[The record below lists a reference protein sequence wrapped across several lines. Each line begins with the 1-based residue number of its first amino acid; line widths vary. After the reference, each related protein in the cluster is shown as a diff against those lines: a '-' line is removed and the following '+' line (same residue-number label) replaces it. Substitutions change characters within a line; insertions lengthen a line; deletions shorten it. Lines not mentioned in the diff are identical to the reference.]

1 MGSKGSATT
10 TTTSAPPQ
18 SVQDMYNYIT
28 QQGKTL
34 QQQPYQQY
42 QGQLVPDINATQ
54 QAGIDQSQQYSQA
67 AQPYLQQ
74 AGQMTQQAAAG
85 YNPQNFGQGVS
96 AYMSPYMQQAM
107 GATAAQMQNVNQQQQ
122 QQLQGNAIQQGAFG
136 GDRGNVAQA
145 ALMNQQNL
153 AMGQTLGNMANTGY
167 QSAAQNYMTGLGAQG
182 QLGAQMGNIGNLA
195 QNAGMT
201 GAQQLSAAGAIPYAV
216 QQAQNAAAYQQFAQQ
231 QAYPWQTLGSLANM
245 ASGLG
250 AGQGGT
256 STATAPAPNPMN
268 AALGLGTSLLGFMT
282 PSDERLKENM
292 EPIGKTFDGQ
302 NLYKY
307 NYKGDPRTQ
316 IGLSAQEV
324 EKRNPNAVYRRDD
337 GMRVVDYNDATNKAA
352 DRGHFAGGGSSMGG
366 LVSETMERRPYS
378 YGGVGQSQSQ
388 FAQTPY
394 ADDPL
399 SDEMAALAKITLGSY
414 IPQMKEI
421 RAGGSMPIPT
431 AHAYDAPTFDTSG
444 ISGFGT
450 AYKKYNAANAIA
462 PSIAAQGNDIAGL
475 GTDIGSY
482 SLGLNYASGGLVPRI
497 PHADG
502 SSADPEKTVP
512 ADQDFLGGL
521 GSSISKGLG
530 GVFGSDTQPGFI
542 SSTFNK
548 GQPLSDDAR
557 QAMMAAGF
565 GMMASPSPF
574 LTQAIGQGGLIG
586 ANTYAKQRQLNY
598 ETQKSL
604 AEQAIQS
611 RQVGVGEAGLPLRQQ
626 ELDIQNRGQ
635 ALDIYTKFISKY
647 HSDVD
652 SQGNPIMAPTP
663 GSGAPPLTPEEYN
676 AQLNSI
682 IEAAGFSP
690 AVMSALR
697 TSKPRQAQAIGG
709 QSMLPDDGGVQAVVP
724 SNQPIE
730 DQTPPQPIKVAQ
742 AAVPDTAG
750 TVATDASQTGDVN
763 PYPDIHPSGTPT
775 YFRNQADVAWKRY
788 QKLQDMGQDATKAFE
803 AWKSLSDKAEGI
815 ASGNQQTLLSD
826 GKTYGFPQSIV
837 QKNLSAAAQK
847 AMADAQNADATKFT
861 TENSKFLEELPAV
874 QQVQD
879 GLINAYQKIDMNR
892 TTGFKAD
899 AIGIIKGTP
908 VLDNALK
915 KAGVDVDSDGFQGL
929 ADTAAKDAIVNAFKA
944 VAANAG
950 GRTTNMQ
957 LKEGLMSVAEPVK
970 APAAKYQVITQ
981 DRSNQLR
988 QEDLA
993 RDWIDNINN
1002 PNPAQRKTQAK
1013 FIADWTRD
1021 PAHSQKVYDQ
1031 KAVDQIDY
1039 FAGMTPS
1046 DIKNLPYKRTETDTT
1061 SSSPQLEPWM
1071 QGRDVNYSGQRK
1083 QFWERDASGKVNWLD
1098 ADQERK
1104 KYQAQQGVQ

>member
-1 MGSKGSATT
+1 M
-10 TTTSAPPQ
+10 
-18 SVQDMYNYIT
+18 
-28 QQGKTL
+28 
-34 QQQPYQQY
+34 
-42 QGQLVPDINATQ
+42 
-54 QAGIDQSQQYSQA
+54 
-67 AQPYLQQ
+67 
-74 AGQMTQQAAAG
+74 
-85 YNPQNFGQGVS
+85 
-96 AYMSPYMQQAM
+96 
-107 GATAAQMQNVNQQQQ
+107 
-122 QQLQGNAIQQGAFG
+122 
-136 GDRGNVAQA
+136 
-145 ALMNQQNL
+145 
-153 AMGQTLGNMANTGY
+153 
-167 QSAAQNYMTGLGAQG
+167 
-182 QLGAQMGNIGNLA
+182 
-195 QNAGMT
+195 
-201 GAQQLSAAGAIPYAV
+201 
-216 QQAQNAAAYQQFAQQ
+216 
-231 QAYPWQTLGSLANM
+231 
-245 ASGLG
+245 
-250 AGQGGT
+250 
-256 STATAPAPNPMN
+256 
-268 AALGLGTSLLGFMT
+268 
-282 PSDERLKENM
+282 SDERSKDNM

-302 NLYKY
+302 NIYKF
-307 NYKGDPRTQ
+307 NYKGDPKTN

-324 EKRNPNAVYRRDD
+324 EKRNPNAVHRTESGLRMVNYA
-337 GMRVVDYNDATNKAA
+337 DATSGAA
-352 DRGHFAGGGSSMGG
+352 DRGHFATGGSSMGG
-366 LVSETMERRPYS
+366 LVPESMERRPYA
-378 YGGVGQSQSQ
+378 YGGIGQSQRQ
-388 FAQTPY
+388 FGETPY

-399 SDEMAALAKITLGSY
+399 AEEMASLAKITLGSY
-414 IPQMKEI
+414 IPHISIQ
-421 RAGGSMPIPT
+421 GGGGMGLP
-431 AHAYDAPTFDTSG
+431 HAQPYEAPAFDTSG
-444 ISGFGT
+444 IAGFGK
-450 AYKKYNAANAIA
+450 AALNKYGQTFGISANN
-462 PSIAAQGNDIAGL
+462 PNYVAGA
-475 GTDIGSY
+475 GGYEGMGPFTNSY
-482 SLGLNYASGGLVPRI
+482 ATGGLVPRV

-502 SSADPEKTVP
+502 SSANPDQTIS
-512 ADQDFLGGL
+512 ANQDFLGNL
-521 GSSISKGLG
+521 GSSISKGLSSLPSS
-530 GVFGSDTQPGFI
+530 SDQPGLI
-542 SSTFNK
+542 GNLFNK

-557 QAMMAAGF
+557 QAIMAAGF
-565 GMMASPSPF
+565 GMAASPSPF

-586 ANTYAKQRQLNY
+586 ANTYAKQRNIDY
-598 ETQKSL
+598 ETQKAL

-611 RQVGVGEAGLPLRQQ
+611 RQVGVGEAGIPLRQQ

-652 SQGNPIMAPTP
+652 SQGNAIMAPTP

-676 AQLNSI
+676 AQLNAI
-682 IEAAGFSP
+682 IQAAGFSP
-690 AVMSALR
+690 AVMNALR

-709 QSMLPDDGGVQAVVP
+709 QSMLPDDGGIQAVVP
-724 SNQPIE
+724 SNQPTE
-730 DQTPPQPIKVAQ
+730 DQTAPQPIKVAQ

-750 TVATDASQTGDVN
+750 AVATDASQTGDVN

-815 ASGNQQTLLSD
+815 ANGSQQTLLSD

-874 QQVQD
+874 QQVQN

-929 ADTAAKDAIVNAFKA
+929 ADTAAKDAIVNAFKT

-1021 PAHSQKVYDQ
+1021 PDHSQKVYDQ

-1039 FAGMTPS
+1039 FAGMTPK
-1046 DIKNLPYKRTETDTT
+1046 DINNLPYKRTVGSETLAT
-1061 SSSPQLEPWM
+1061 PAEFKPVQRQPWM
-1071 QGRDVNYSGQRK
+1071 
-1083 QFWERDASGKVNWLD
+1083 AGKGSFSFDPSNN
-1098 ADQERK
+1098 
-1104 KYQAQQGVQ
+1104 QAVQDGKRFDWSTGKEVTSP